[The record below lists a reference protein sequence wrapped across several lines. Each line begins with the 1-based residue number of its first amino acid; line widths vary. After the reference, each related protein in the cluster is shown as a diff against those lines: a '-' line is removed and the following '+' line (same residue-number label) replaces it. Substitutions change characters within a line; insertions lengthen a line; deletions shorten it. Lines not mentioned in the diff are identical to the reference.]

1 MAKLTKSE
9 LLQMELNLERKQ
21 NAEKK
26 VEIRQLRY
34 NNRLL
39 ENRVKNLEDQIKLK
53 MDSENSKKEIE
64 AFKEELEREKLVCR
78 EFNNKLKSKYKIE
91 GGFGINPDTG
101 EIIINE

>member
-26 VEIRQLRY
+26 VEIRQLKY

-39 ENRVKNLEDQIKLK
+39 ENKVKSLEDQIKLK
-53 MDSENSKKEIE
+53 LDSENSRKEIE
-64 AFKEELEREKLVCR
+64 AFKAELEREKEICR

-91 GGFGINPDTG
+91 GSWGINPDTG
-101 EIIINE
+101 EILEEE